1 LGKSHTPLA
10 EPAERQEGAGL
21 QLRRAREAGRISVA
35 SAAASLHL
43 PPRVIVALEESD
55 FGQFEPVYV
64 RGYLRNYARLLDLA
78 AEPLIESY
86 NQTLALDQPPPAQPQ
101 QPPSRHDGKPPQR
114 LYLLLAVV
122 AVPLVLWGAGKA
134 LLAVWEAGKPQD
146 TDSAPPRV
154 SRQEGQPAIALP
166 GQTASLPA
174 AEAGG
179 QAPSPS
185 ASQPPAPPPT
195 EAATAAALNDPPKPE
210 PAHNPQP
217 AASATPAPTPT
228 PAPAPASAPT
238 APGPAIGQGPDSI
251 ALRLSA
257 SAWVSVR
264 DQTGRRLVYENL
276 PAGTERT
283 YSGQAPFAVVLG
295 NSPATKVEFNGQPY
309 EPPKAK
315 AGTVARFTLGKP
327 SLENPAKPGG
337 R

>member
-1 LGKSHTPLA
+1 MGKSHTPLA

-21 QLRRAREAGRISVA
+21 QLRRAREAGRISIA

-86 NQTLALDQPPPAQPQ
+86 NQTLALDQPPPAQQP
-101 QPPSRHDGKPPQR
+101 QPPSRHDGKSPQR
-114 LYLLLAVV
+114 LYLLLAAV
-122 AVPLVLWGAGKA
+122 AVPLILWGAGKA

-146 TDSAPPRV
+146 TDSAPPLV

-174 AEAGG
+174 TEAGR
-179 QAPSPS
+179 QAPDPS

-195 EAATAAALNDPPKPE
+195 EATTAAVANDPPKPE
-210 PAHNPQP
+210 PTRNPQQ
-217 AASATPAPTPT
+217 AASATPAPTPAPT
-228 PAPAPASAPT
+228 PPAPS
-238 APGPAIGQGPDSI
+238 PAIGQGPDSI
-251 ALRLSA
+251 ALHLSA

-276 PAGTERT
+276 PAGTDRT

-309 EPPKAK
+309 EQPKAK

-327 SLENPAKPGG
+327 SQENPAKPSGEARG